1 MMDDIQI
8 KQSNKIS
15 YNNMNMSNFA
25 EKMRL
30 ARENPSKKPKKELS
44 PYLKFKKSQGRKPRG
59 MDRGEWNKEIRRRWK
74 DEKNKIFIPEKFSEK
89 IVNKVVEEKKKAKRD
104 KKEKEEK
111 QLEELNKAIAKKEKK
126 PKKLPQIPYEKE
138 QLRDLNIAIV
148 KAKKKPLPKPPVPKK
163 TKAVQTHAKTLLE
176 LQKMY
181 QKKPTPIFPAKQIT
195 TSVMRPKPQPNMR
208 MRNPIAGPASIF
220 IQDKYPHF

>member
-1 MMDDIQI
+1 
-8 KQSNKIS
+8 
-15 YNNMNMSNFA
+15 MNMSNFA

-74 DEKNKIFIPEKFSEK
+74 DEKNKIFIDEKFSEK
-89 IVNKVVEEKKKAKRD
+89 IVNKVVEAKKQAKRDKNEAKKQAKRD

-111 QLEELNKAIAKKEKK
+111 QLEELNKAIAKKEK
-126 PKKLPQIPYEKE
+126 E

-148 KAKKKPLPKPPVPKK
+148 QSKKKPLPKPPVPKK